1 MDKINAGVA
10 AVKVLEEWGVKHI
23 YGIPSGSI
31 NSLMDALLHEKDK
44 IDYIQVRHEE
54 VGALAAA
61 MHAKYT
67 GHIGVAFGSAGP
79 GGTHLLNGLYDARE
93 DHVPVLAI
101 VGQFATNGMNM
112 DTFQEMNE
120 NPIYAD
126 VAIYNRT
133 ITTAEQIPHVIDE
146 AIR

>member
-1 MDKINAGVA
+1 
-10 AVKVLEEWGVKHI
+10 
-23 YGIPSGSI
+23 
-31 NSLMDALLHEKDK
+31 
-44 IDYIQVRHEE
+44 
-54 VGALAAA
+54 

-93 DHVPVLAI
+93 DHVPVIAI

-133 ITTAEQIPHVIDE
+133 ITTAEQIPMSLMKPSVRLTLKVVWLLFNYPSISE
-146 AIR
+146 PLIFQPNPFIRRRMRTASFQILPSILQMSKRLLSY